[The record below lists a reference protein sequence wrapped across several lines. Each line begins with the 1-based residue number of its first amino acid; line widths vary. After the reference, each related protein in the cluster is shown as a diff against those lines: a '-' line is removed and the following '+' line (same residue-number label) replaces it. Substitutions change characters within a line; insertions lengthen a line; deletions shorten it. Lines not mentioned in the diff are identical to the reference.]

1 MVNVEADVLA
11 GPMLAR
17 RAAEADALYS
27 MAYGDQPALIA
38 EMVDWARPAGFEIV
52 CAGKGTKYLPVY
64 YQSTPATVW
73 GQYSVTEAQIAAG
86 DFNAQMF
93 NSFLMEQN
101 RRSRWRSP
109 TRQIST

>member
-1 MVNVEADVLA
+1 
-11 GPMLAR
+11 
-17 RAAEADALYS
+17 
-27 MAYGDQPALIA
+27 
-38 EMVDWARPAGFEIV
+38 
-52 CAGKGTKYLPVY
+52 LPVY

-101 RRSRWRSP
+101 QRSRWRSP